1 MKLKIFSVAIVA
13 VLMVTSLSGRSTI
26 AAHHRALFSIQPT
39 RQTPAAQGAD
49 PITGEWDVIFHVGDT
64 TTPATFTFK
73 LEGTK
78 VTGTA
83 YSDHTGEGTIRD
95 GKWLDGKLSFAA
107 DFKKHQSIVVQ
118 GILKD
123 GKLAGECHHPE
134 GPIYKWEA
142 RKKTLSP
149 AKAGFDFISHYLPS
163 TEVLGYFQWSAY
175 ADE

>member
-1 MKLKIFSVAIVA
+1 MNSKIFSVAIVG
-13 VLMVTSLSGRSTI
+13 VLMVTLLAGCSAI
-26 AAHHRALFSIQPT
+26 AAHHRALFSNQPT
-39 RQTPAAQGAD
+39 RQTSVAQGAD
-49 PITGEWDVIFHVGDT
+49 PITGEWDVTFYVNDT
-64 TTPATFTFK
+64 TTPATFKFK

-123 GKLAGECHHPE
+123 GKLAGEVHHPE
-134 GPIYKWEA
+134 GPTYKWEA
-142 RKKTLSP
+142 SRK
-149 AKAGFDFISHYLPS
+149 
-163 TEVLGYFQWSAY
+163 
-175 ADE
+175 